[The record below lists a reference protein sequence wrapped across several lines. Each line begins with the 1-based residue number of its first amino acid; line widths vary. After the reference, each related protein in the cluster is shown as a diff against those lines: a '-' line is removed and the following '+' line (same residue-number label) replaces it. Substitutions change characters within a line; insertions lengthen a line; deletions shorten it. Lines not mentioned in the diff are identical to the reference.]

1 MREPQLWVSVFE
13 IGSFYSLIALAYL
26 LVLEGAGFFNF
37 AIGPYAM
44 VAGLGTSWL
53 VIEKDWNPVPS
64 AVFMVVVVMALAA
77 VTDVVIVRRIE
88 KKSGGGEL
96 PALVAVAAIIFAIQ
110 QAAGMAFG
118 RRDLPGQRLITFDR
132 IELGE
137 AIIQP
142 TSVLLFAVT
151 VVLFVA
157 VALWFKL
164 TATGRTLRAVGDN
177 KHAAGL
183 LGLPVSRV
191 RLTAFV
197 LAGLIGALAG
207 LLYAPKAGVSFDRG
221 LVWAV
226 SGFLA
231 LVVGGT
237 GSSWAPLLGGF
248 LLAASQ
254 VFVPYYWGGGSQDY
268 VTLIVALVFFAF
280 RPQGIFTRRIRA

>member
-1 MREPQLWVSVFE
+1 MREPQLWVSVIE

-64 AVFMVVVVMALAA
+64 AIFMVAVVLALAA

-142 TSVLLFAVT
+142 TSVLLVCVT
-151 VVLFVA
+151 VLLFAGVF
-157 VALWFKL
+157 VWFKV
-164 TATGRTLRAVGDN
+164 TSTGRSLRAVGDN
-177 KHAAGL
+177 KAAAQL
-183 LGLPVSRV
+183 LGLPVSRI

-197 LAGLIGALAG
+197 LAGLVGGIAG
-207 LLYAPKAGVSFDRG
+207 LLFAPKAGVSFDRG

-226 SGFLA
+226 WGFLA

-237 GSSWAPLLGGF
+237 GSALAPLLGGF

-254 VFVPYYWGGGSQDY
+254 VFVPYYWGGGAQDY
-268 VTLIVALVFFAF
+268 VTLGVALLFFAF
-280 RPQGIFTRRIRA
+280 RPQGIFTRRVRA